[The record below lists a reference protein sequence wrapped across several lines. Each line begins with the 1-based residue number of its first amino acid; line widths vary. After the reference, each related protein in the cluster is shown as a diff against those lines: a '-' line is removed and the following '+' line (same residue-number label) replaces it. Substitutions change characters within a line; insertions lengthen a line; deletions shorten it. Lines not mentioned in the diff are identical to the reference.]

1 MRTLKPGPR
10 PFIAMGTMYAVL
22 CLLPLGAG
30 IHTGKW
36 IDAGKMAGVF
46 LILPVIMFGPIVGIR
61 IEIDD
66 TEIQLRNFG
75 GVKKRARFDEID
87 FSIPRVL
94 AEKDWPVSLTIV
106 GGDDQREM
114 MVINMKLLKKEDVA
128 WLLALPPLKAQSSKR
143 LF

>member
-10 PFIAMGTMYAVL
+10 PFVAMGTMCSVL
-22 CLLPLGAG
+22 CLLPLAVG

-36 IDAGKMAGVF
+36 IDAGKMAGAF

-66 TEIQLRNFG
+66 TEIRLRNFG
-75 GVKKRARFDEID
+75 GVKQRARFDDID
-87 FSIPRVL
+87 FSIPKVL